1 MTGVGPVFGGI
12 RLVSVGSACRDLT
25 GVGLV
30 LDVIG
35 FLEGKRTGFQ
45 RNSVVDRS
53 WFLQGI

>member
-35 FLEGKRTGFQ
+35 F
-45 RNSVVDRS
+45 
-53 WFLQGI
+53 